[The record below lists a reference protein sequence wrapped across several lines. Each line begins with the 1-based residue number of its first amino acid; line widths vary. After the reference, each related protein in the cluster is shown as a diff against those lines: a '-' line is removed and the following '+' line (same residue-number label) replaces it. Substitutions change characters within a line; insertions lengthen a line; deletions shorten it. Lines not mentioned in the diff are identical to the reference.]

1 MRMSPPAAGASVPV
15 LPPSTRAALY
25 RAVCASCKEL
35 PSATTLYNML
45 VASGA
50 EGVSR
55 AAVEAALLDLNAMT
69 THRIPRHTEHLVA
82 ACVRKLRAAGDGG
95 HADLDKTADL
105 RASFVPL
112 QGLQGHLHGAPE
124 WVLPPENLQWASAEA
139 RSDYQSRESRCRV
152 LFLHGGGYA
161 WYSPSD
167 VYRPLTSRLALATE
181 MPLLAVD
188 YRLCPANPF
197 PAALHDALVAL
208 AWLWEHGP
216 PVGGSGVAG
225 GVAGGTWRRCA
236 ADAVYVVGD
245 SAGGGL
251 ALCMI
256 SALAL
261 GELAPGVPL
270 PVVPRPPTALALISP
285 WTDLSASLPSYSTR
299 AWVEKSLHGDC
310 IFSNGGDLAS
320 EIEGTVRC
328 SMKYAPREL
337 LQDPRV
343 SPVFLPLPLLRV
355 WLPPTLLVVG
365 DAEVMLGDA
374 TELAARA
381 LEASCAAPVRLR
393 IYPRMWHVFPMYTEA
408 CGQSDAGATPGAGLP
423 HSWQALEDIRD
434 WLRRGA
440 HGPRRR
446 NFAQTARARLPALC
460 GALVLGTAA
469 AFSWYVANE
478 HERGGGAGAGG
489 GAALTF
495 EFRERD

>member
-1 MRMSPPAAGASVPV
+1 MRMSPPATAGASVPV

-35 PSATTLYNML
+35 PSATKLYNML

-208 AWLWEHGP
+208 AWLWEHGCG
-216 PVGGSGVAG
+216 VCGGRLG
-225 GVAGGTWRRCA
+225 GRR
-236 ADAVYVVGD
+236 
-245 SAGGGL
+245 
-251 ALCMI
+251 
-256 SALAL
+256 
-261 GELAPGVPL
+261 P
-270 PVVPRPPTALALISP
+270 
-285 WTDLSASLPSYSTR
+285 
-299 AWVEKSLHGDC
+299 
-310 IFSNGGDLAS
+310 
-320 EIEGTVRC
+320 
-328 SMKYAPREL
+328 
-337 LQDPRV
+337 
-343 SPVFLPLPLLRV
+343 
-355 WLPPTLLVVG
+355 
-365 DAEVMLGDA
+365 
-374 TELAARA
+374 RA
-381 LEASCAAPVRLR
+381 LHDLRASAWR
-393 IYPRMWHVFPMYTEA
+393 T
-408 CGQSDAGATPGAGLP
+408 GAGCTT
-423 HSWQALEDIRD
+423 A
-434 WLRRGA
+434 RGA
-440 HGPRRR
+440 ASTDGPRAD
-446 NFAQTARARLPALC
+446 FT
-460 GALVLGTAA
+460 V
-469 AFSWYVANE
+469 
-478 HERGGGAGAGG
+478 
-489 GAALTF
+489 
-495 EFRERD
+495 D